1 MFFGEPQRGGAA
13 FAFRPQ
19 GWQQHMAGKVKT
31 LIEQLIQLRTNGE
44 HTLVAPLKVKLIMK
58 GIDPDMFDADT
69 PDNPLVIQR
78 VVAIAKEMGYELR

>member
-1 MFFGEPQRGGAA
+1 
-13 FAFRPQ
+13 
-19 GWQQHMAGKVKT
+19 MAGKVKT

-44 HTLVAPLKVKLIMK
+44 QTLVAPLKVKLIMK

-78 VVAIAKEMGYELR
+78 VVAIAKELGYELR